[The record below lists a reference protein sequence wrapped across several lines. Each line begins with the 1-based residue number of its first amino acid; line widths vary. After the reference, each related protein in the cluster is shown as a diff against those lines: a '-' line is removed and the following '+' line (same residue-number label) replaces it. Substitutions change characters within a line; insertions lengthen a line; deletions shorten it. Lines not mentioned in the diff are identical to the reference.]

1 MSDVQQRLVGTSF
14 VTVSRYVHAL
24 HSVFAKLMT
33 NPTASF
39 ESEKETSALVSATL
53 YAE

>member
-1 MSDVQQRLVGTSF
+1 MSDVQQRLVF
-14 VTVSRYVHAL
+14 VTVSHYVHAL
-24 HSVFAKLMT
+24 RSVFAKLMT

-39 ESEKETSALVSATL
+39 ESDKESSALVSATL